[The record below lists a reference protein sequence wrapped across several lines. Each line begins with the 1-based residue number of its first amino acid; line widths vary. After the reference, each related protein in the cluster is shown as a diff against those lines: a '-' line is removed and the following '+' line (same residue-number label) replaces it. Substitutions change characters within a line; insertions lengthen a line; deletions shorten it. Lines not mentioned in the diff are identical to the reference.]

1 MDQEIANSVSG
12 VARLLEYGGLGVISI
27 FLMGSVVYMY
37 KSHRNERK
45 ELHKCHAQERKDWRQ
60 TTEKQFEESH
70 RLGKKVV
77 EVLSEVKG
85 AINTK
90 RSGL

>member
-1 MDQEIANSVSG
+1 MEQEIANTVSG
-12 VARLLEYGGLGVISI
+12 TVKLLEYGGLGAVCL
-27 FLMGSVVYMY
+27 FLMVSIVYMF
-37 KSHRNERK
+37 KSHSRERK
-45 ELHKCHAQERKDWRQ
+45 ELHKCHAQERKDWRD